1 MGRHSGRRTKMKNNP
16 RETEATTYSNT
27 IPIDLLF
34 EILLRLPAK
43 SVTRFVSV
51 SKLFAKIIR
60 SQDFIRSFSFRSSK
74 QKQRVLL
81 AFSGVDKEEGREN
94 WFFLSSSLEESS
106 SPVFLS
112 STACHAPEL
121 RYTRPICVHG
131 LISFVYGQEQIISNP
146 TTGKSITLPL
156 VKSRRRVLKRFFG
169 YDPVDDI
176 YKVLCVTE
184 PMFGTGRKLVAASQ
198 CQVLSLESS
207 NHQNSWRN
215 FECSIP
221 HRPQS
226 EGICTNGVLY
236 YYAHMGTEIMEPS
249 LVRFDL
255 RSETFDFLT
264 ILPVE
269 VQNFL
274 ISSNLINYKGNIASA
289 TRTSCHSFDLWVLE
303 DFKKKQWLKVN
314 LSIRSGLVDFRG
326 IAHTGEII
334 YATYD
339 LEDYHLILHDPK
351 TNSRKFV
358 EIDVNS
364 YEFGRLSGVVSL
376 VDYVESI
383 MFS

>member
-1 MGRHSGRRTKMKNNP
+1 MKNNP
-16 RETEATTYSNT
+16 RETEATTYSNS

-94 WFFLSSSLEESS
+94 WFFLSSSLEDSS
-106 SPVFLS
+106 SSVFLS
-112 STACHAPEL
+112 TKACHAPEL
-121 RYTRPICVHG
+121 RYTRPSCVHG
-131 LISFVYGQEQIISNP
+131 LISFVYGQEHIICNP
-146 TTGKSITLPL
+146 ATEEVFSKGFLDI
-156 VKSRRRVLKRFFG
+156 
-169 YDPVDDI
+169 YDHVDDI

-198 CQVLSLESS
+198 CQVLTLESS
-207 NHQNSWRN
+207 KHQKYSWRKI
-215 FECSIP
+215 ECSIP

-226 EGICTNGVLY
+226 EGICTIGVLY
-236 YYAHMGTEIMEPS
+236 YYALMGREIMEPS
-249 LVRFDL
+249 LVRFD
-255 RSETFDFLT
+255 
-264 ILPVE
+264 PVE
-269 VQNFL
+269 VRNCL
-274 ISSNLINYKGNIASA
+274 KSSNLINYKGNVALS
-289 TRTSCHSFDLWVLE
+289 HSNF
-303 DFKKKQWLKVN
+303 DFKKHQRLKVS
-314 LSIRSGLVDFRG
+314 LYISPGLIRFRHVDFRG
-326 IAHTGEII
+326 IAHTGAVI

-339 LEDYHLILHDPK
+339 LEDYHLLLHDRK
-351 TNSRKFV
+351 TDTLKDV

-376 VDYVESI
+376 VDYVESL